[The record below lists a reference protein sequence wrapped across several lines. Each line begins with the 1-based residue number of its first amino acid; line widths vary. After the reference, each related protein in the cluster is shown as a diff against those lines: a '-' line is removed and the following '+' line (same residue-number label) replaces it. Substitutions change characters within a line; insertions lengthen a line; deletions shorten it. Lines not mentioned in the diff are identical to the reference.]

1 MLVRDA
7 EYSMVSC
14 MPQNLRAAIFLLVV
28 TVTAVYAQ
36 PDKTKTLVLK
46 AARLYDGNS
55 DRILSPAWI
64 LVRGNRIERV
74 GTGPAISP
82 DSSVI
87 DLGDATLLPGFID
100 AHTHLGWAY
109 SASYDQR
116 EMERMRKTST
126 EIALDATVWVR
137 KTLMAGFTTVRDL
150 GSTDFIDIALRNAIS
165 DGAIPGPRMLV
176 AVRGIGATGGHADD
190 FSGYRY
196 NLFGREPG
204 IEDGVADGPVEIRKA
219 VRWVIKNGAD
229 VVKVHVTGGVL
240 SLTDDVNRP
249 QLTQEEIDALVGEAH
264 ALGRKAAAHAHSSE
278 GAKRAIRA
286 GIDSIEHGTFL
297 DDEALEMMK
306 AKGTVLVPTLMTF
319 QGFRER
325 LQNGTNLPEP
335 IAAKGR
341 AAMGSING
349 TMSRAIAK
357 GVIIGLGTDAS
368 VYPHG
373 RNAEE
378 FRHLV
383 EMGMKP
389 LDALK
394 AGTSVNS
401 RLLGISA
408 ETGTLEPG
416 KFADIVAVPGDPSI
430 DIRLAEKV
438 FFVMKQGVVYRNDK

>member
-1 MLVRDA
+1 
-7 EYSMVSC
+7 
-14 MPQNLRAAIFLLVV
+14 MPRKLNVVFCLLLPLAALHSQPQD
-28 TVTAVYAQ
+28 TA
-36 PDKTKTLVLK
+36 TLVLK
-46 AARLYDGNS
+46 SARLYDGKS
-55 DRILSPAWI
+55 DRMISPG
-64 LVRGNRIERV
+64 LVVVRGDRIDSV
-74 GTGPAISP
+74 GSRTAIPPGSV
-82 DSSVI
+82 VI
-87 DLGDATLLPGFID
+87 DLGDTTLLPGFID

-109 SASYDQR
+109 AASYDQR
-116 EMERMRKTST
+116 EMERMRKSSA
-126 EIALDATVWVR
+126 EIALDASVWVR
-137 KTLMAGFTTVRDL
+137 KTLLAGFTTVRDL
-150 GSTDFIDIALRNAIS
+150 GSTDFVDVALRNAIR

-204 IEDGVADGPVEIRKA
+204 IEDGVANGPVEIRKA

-229 VVKVHVTGGVL
+229 VVKVHITGGVL
-240 SLTDDVNRP
+240 SLTDDVNTP
-249 QLTQEEIDALVGEAH
+249 QLTQEEVNALVDEAH
-264 ALGRKAAAHAHSSE
+264 SLGRKAAAHAHSSE

-297 DDEALEMMK
+297 DDDALDMMK
-306 AKGTVLVPTLMTF
+306 AHGTVLVPTLSAS

-325 LQNGTNLPEP
+325 LQSGANLPAP

-341 AAMGSING
+341 AAIASIGS

-357 GVIIGLGTDAS
+357 GVNIGLGTDAS

-378 FRHLV
+378 FGHLV

-394 AGTSVNS
+394 AGTSVDA
-401 RLLGISA
+401 RLLGIAA

-416 KFADIVAVPGDPSI
+416 KLADLVAVPGDPFTNI
-430 DIRLAEKV
+430 HQTEKV
-438 FFVMKQGVVYRNDK
+438 FFVMKQGVVYRNDR

>member
-1 MLVRDA
+1 
-7 EYSMVSC
+7 MVSC
-14 MPQNLRAAIFLLVV
+14 MPLNIRAAIFLFVV
-28 TVTAVYAQ
+28 AVSAVSAQ
-36 PDKTKTLVLK
+36 PDEPKTVVLK
-46 AARLYDGNS
+46 AARLYDGIS
-55 DRILSPAWI
+55 DRILSPGWVLI
-64 LVRGNRIERV
+64 RGARIERV
-74 GTGPAISP
+74 AAGSAIPPGST
-82 DSSVI
+82 VI

-116 EMERMRKTST
+116 EMERMRKTSV

-150 GSTDFIDIALRNAIS
+150 GSTDFIDIGLRNAIA
-165 DGAIPGPRMLV
+165 DGSIPGPRMLV

-204 IEDGVADGPVEIRKA
+204 IADGVADGPVEIRKA
-219 VRWVIKNGAD
+219 VRWVVKNGAD
-229 VVKVHVTGGVL
+229 VVKVHATGGVL

-249 QLTQEEIDALVGEAH
+249 QLTQEEMDALVSEAH
-264 ALGRKAAAHAHSSE
+264 SLGRKAAAHAHSSE

-306 AKGTVLVPTLMTF
+306 AKGTVLIPTLMTI

-325 LQNGTNLPEP
+325 LQNGANLPP
-335 IAAKGR
+335 VIATKGR
-341 AAMGSING
+341 AAMESISS

-389 LDALK
+389 LAALK

-416 KFADIVAVPGDPSI
+416 KLADIVAVPGDPSV
-430 DIRLAEKV
+430 DIRQAEKV

>member
-1 MLVRDA
+1 
-7 EYSMVSC
+7 
-14 MPQNLRAAIFLLVV
+14 
-28 TVTAVYAQ
+28 
-36 PDKTKTLVLK
+36 
-46 AARLYDGNS
+46 
-55 DRILSPAWI
+55 
-64 LVRGNRIERV
+64 
-74 GTGPAISP
+74 
-82 DSSVI
+82 
-87 DLGDATLLPGFID
+87 
-100 AHTHLGWAY
+100 
-109 SASYDQR
+109 
-116 EMERMRKTST
+116 
-126 EIALDATVWVR
+126 
-137 KTLMAGFTTVRDL
+137 
-150 GSTDFIDIALRNAIS
+150 LRNATR

-204 IEDGVADGPVEIRKA
+204 IEDGVADGPLEIRKA

-240 SLTDDVNRP
+240 SLTDDVNTP
-249 QLTQEEIDALVGEAH
+249 QLTQEEINALVDEAH

-297 DDEALEMMK
+297 DDDALNLMK
-306 AKGTVLVPTLMTF
+306 ISGTVLIPTLMAS

-325 LQNGTNLPEP
+325 LQSRGSLPAP
-335 IAAKGR
+335 IEAKGR
-341 AAMGSING
+341 AAIASIDS

-378 FRHLV
+378 FGHLA
-383 EMGMKP
+383 ELGMKP

-394 AGTSVNS
+394 AGTSVDA
-401 RLLGISA
+401 RLLGIDA
-408 ETGTLEPG
+408 DTGSLEPG
-416 KFADIVAVPGDPSI
+416 KLADIVAVPGDPLMN
-430 DIRLAEKV
+430 IRQTEKV
-438 FFVMKQGVVYRNDK
+438 FFVMKQGVVYRNDR

>member
-1 MLVRDA
+1 MPEWDLLVCA
-7 EYSMVSC
+7 WYSC
-14 MPQNLRAAIFLLVV
+14 PMPRKLKIIFCFLLPLV
-28 TVTAVYAQ
+28 ALHSQ
-36 PDKTKTLVLK
+36 PQEAKTLVLTS
-46 AARLYDGNS
+46 ARLYDGKS
-55 DRILSPAWI
+55 DRMMSPG
-64 LVRGNRIERV
+64 LVVVRGDRIDSV
-74 GTGPAISP
+74 GSRTAIPP
-82 DSSVI
+82 DSVVI

-109 SASYDQR
+109 AASYDQR
-116 EMERMRKTST
+116 EMERMRKSSA
-126 EIALDATVWVR
+126 ELALDASVWVR

-150 GSTDFIDIALRNAIS
+150 GSTDFIDIALRNAIR

-229 VVKVHVTGGVL
+229 VVKIHVTGGVL
-240 SLTDDVNRP
+240 SLTDDVNTP
-249 QLTQEEIDALVGEAH
+249 QLTQEEINALVDEAH

-297 DDEALEMMK
+297 DDDALNLMK
-306 AKGTVLVPTLMTF
+306 VSGTVLIPTLTAS

-325 LQNGTNLPEP
+325 LQNGGNLPAP

-341 AAMGSING
+341 AAITSIGS

-378 FRHLV
+378 FGHLV

-389 LDALK
+389 LDALR
-394 AGTSVNS
+394 AGTSVDAACS
-401 RLLGISA
+401 VLMPRRAAWSLGNLR
-408 ETGTLEPG
+408 TLSLCQ
-416 KFADIVAVPGDPSI
+416 AIPS
-430 DIRLAEKV
+430 
-438 FFVMKQGVVYRNDK
+438 

>member
-1 MLVRDA
+1 
-7 EYSMVSC
+7 
-14 MPQNLRAAIFLLVV
+14 MPRKLKIIFCFLLPLV
-28 TVTAVYAQ
+28 ALHSQ
-36 PDKTKTLVLK
+36 PQEAKTLVLK
-46 AARLYDGNS
+46 SAWLYDGKS
-55 DRILSPAWI
+55 DRMMSPG
-64 LVRGNRIERV
+64 LVVVRGDRIDSV
-74 GTGPAISP
+74 GSRTAIPPGSV
-82 DSSVI
+82 VI

-109 SASYDQR
+109 AASYDQR
-116 EMERMRKTST
+116 EMERMRKSSA
-126 EIALDATVWVR
+126 ELALDASVWVR
-137 KTLMAGFTTVRDL
+137 KTLMARFTAVRDL
-150 GSTDFIDIALRNAIS
+150 GSTDFIDIALRNAIR

-240 SLTDDVNRP
+240 SLTDDVNTP
-249 QLTQEEIDALVGEAH
+249 QLTQEEINALVDEAH
-264 ALGRKAAAHAHSSE
+264 ALGRKTAAHAQSSE

-297 DDEALEMMK
+297 DDDALNLMK
-306 AKGTVLVPTLMTF
+306 ARGTVLIPTLMAS

-325 LQNGTNLPEP
+325 LQSGGNLPAP

-341 AAMGSING
+341 AAIASIGS

-378 FRHLV
+378 FGHLV

-394 AGTSVNS
+394 AGTSVDA
-401 RLLGISA
+401 RLLGIDADAGSL
-408 ETGTLEPG
+408 ETGKL
-416 KFADIVAVPGDPSI
+416 ADIVAVPGDPLMN
-430 DIRLAEKV
+430 IRQTEKV
-438 FFVMKQGVVYRNDK
+438 FFVMKQGVVYRNDR

>member
-1 MLVRDA
+1 MFS
-7 EYSMVSC
+7 Y
-14 MPQNLRAAIFLLVV
+14 MPRNLKATIFLLSAA
-28 TVTAVYAQ
+28 TALFAQ
-36 PDKTKTLVLK
+36 PDNARTVVLK
-46 AARLYDGNS
+46 SARLYDGKS
-55 DRILSPAWI
+55 DRMISPGWV
-64 LVRGNRIERV
+64 LVRGDRIDRV
-74 GTGPAISP
+74 AAGSPAPPGSA
-82 DSSVI
+82 VI

-116 EMERMRKTST
+116 EMERMRKTSI

-150 GSTDFIDIALRNAIS
+150 GSTDFIDIGLRNAIA
-165 DGAIPGPRMLV
+165 DGSIPGPRMLV
-176 AVRGIGATGGHADD
+176 TVRGIGATGGHADD
-190 FSGYRY
+190 FSGYKY

-204 IEDGVADGPVEIRKA
+204 IADGVADGPVEIRKA

-249 QLTQEEIDALVGEAH
+249 QLTQEEIDALVAEAH
-264 ALGRKAAAHAHSSE
+264 ALGRKAASHAHSSE

-297 DDEALEMMK
+297 DDEALDMMK
-306 AKGTVLVPTLMTF
+306 ARGTVLVPTLMAI

-325 LQNGTNLPEP
+325 LQNGTNLPAP

-341 AAMGSING
+341 AAMESMNS
-349 TMSRAIAK
+349 TMRRAIAK
-357 GVIIGLGTDAS
+357 AVIIGLGTDAS

-378 FRHLV
+378 FGHLV

-394 AGTSVNS
+394 AGTSINA
-401 RLLGISA
+401 RLLGIA
-408 ETGTLEPG
+408 GETGTLEAG
-416 KFADIVAVPGDPSI
+416 KLADIVAVPGDPSI
-430 DIRLAEKV
+430 DIHRAEKV
-438 FFVMKQGVVYRNDK
+438 FFVMKQGVVYRNDR

>member
-1 MLVRDA
+1 MTRELKIIL
-7 EYSMVSC
+7 C
-14 MPQNLRAAIFLLVV
+14 FLLPL
-28 TVTAVYAQ
+28 AALYCQ
-36 PDKTKTLVLK
+36 TKGTTTLVLK
-46 AARLYDGNS
+46 SARLYDGKS
-55 DRILSPAWI
+55 DTMVSPG
-64 LVRGNRIERV
+64 LVVVRGGRIDGV
-74 GTGPAISP
+74 GSGLAIPAGSA
-82 DSSVI
+82 VI
-87 DLGDATLLPGFID
+87 DLGDATLLPGFLD

-116 EMERMRKTST
+116 EMERMRKTSA
-126 EIALDATVWVR
+126 ELALDASVWVR

-150 GSTDFIDIALRNAIS
+150 GSTDFIDIALRNAIR
-165 DGAIPGPRMLV
+165 DGAILGPRMLV

-204 IEDGVADGPVEIRKA
+204 IEDGVANGPVEIRKA

-240 SLTDDVNRP
+240 SLTDDVNTP
-249 QLTQEEIDALVGEAH
+249 QLTQEEINALVDEAH

-297 DDEALEMMK
+297 DDDALDLMK
-306 AKGTVLVPTLMTF
+306 VSGTVLVPTLTAS

-325 LQNGTNLPEP
+325 LQSEANLPAA

-341 AAMGSING
+341 AAITSIGS

-378 FRHLV
+378 FGHLV

-394 AGTSVNS
+394 AGTSIDA
-401 RLLGISA
+401 RLLGIAA

-416 KFADIVAVPGDPSI
+416 KLADIVAVPGDPLMN
-430 DIRLAEKV
+430 IRQTEKV
-438 FFVMKQGVVYRNDK
+438 FFVMKQGVVYRNDR

>member
-1 MLVRDA
+1 MGRKVGITF
-7 EYSMVSC
+7 C
-14 MPQNLRAAIFLLVV
+14 FLLPLAVLYSQPQGST
-28 TVTAVYAQ
+28 TV
-36 PDKTKTLVLK
+36 VLK
-46 AARLYDGNS
+46 SARLYDGKS
-55 DRILSPAWI
+55 DRIVSPG
-64 LVRGNRIERV
+64 LVVVRGGRIDSV
-74 GTGPAISP
+74 GSGATIPPGSA
-82 DSSVI
+82 VI

-109 SASYDQR
+109 AASYDQR
-116 EMERMRKTST
+116 EMERMRKSSA
-126 EIALDATVWVR
+126 ESALDASVWVR
-137 KTLMAGFTTVRDL
+137 RTLLAGFTTVRDL
-150 GSTDFIDIALRNAIS
+150 GSTDFIDIALRNAIR
-165 DGAIPGPRMLV
+165 DGSIPGPRMLV

-204 IEDGVADGPVEIRKA
+204 IQDGVADGPVEIRKA

-240 SLTDDVNRP
+240 SLTDDVNTP
-249 QLTQEEIDALVGEAH
+249 QLTQEEVNALVDEAH

-278 GAKRAIRA
+278 GATRAIRA

-297 DDEALEMMK
+297 DDHTLDLMK
-306 AKGTVLVPTLMTF
+306 AHGTVLVPTLTAS

-325 LQNGTNLPEP
+325 LQSGVNLPAP

-341 AAMGSING
+341 AAIASIGS
-349 TMSRAIAK
+349 TMRRAIAK

-378 FRHLV
+378 FGHLV
-383 EMGMKP
+383 EMGMRP

-394 AGTSVNS
+394 AGTSVDAH
-401 RLLGISA
+401 LLGIDSD
-408 ETGTLEPG
+408 TGTLEPG
-416 KFADIVAVPGDPSI
+416 KSADMVAVPGDP
-430 DIRLAEKV
+430 LANIHLTEKV
-438 FFVMKQGVVYRNDK
+438 FFVMKQGVVYRNQR

>member
-1 MLVRDA
+1 
-7 EYSMVSC
+7 
-14 MPQNLRAAIFLLVV
+14 MPRKLKIIFCFLLPLV
-28 TVTAVYAQ
+28 ALHSQ
-36 PDKTKTLVLK
+36 PQEAKTLVLK
-46 AARLYDGNS
+46 SARLYDGKS
-55 DRILSPAWI
+55 DRMMSPG
-64 LVRGNRIERV
+64 LVVVRGDRIDSV
-74 GTGPAISP
+74 GSRTAIPPGSV
-82 DSSVI
+82 VI

-109 SASYDQR
+109 AASYDQR
-116 EMERMRKTST
+116 EMVRMRKSSA
-126 EIALDATVWVR
+126 ELALDASVWVR
-137 KTLMAGFTTVRDL
+137 KTLMAGFTAVRDL
-150 GSTDFIDIALRNAIS
+150 GSTDFIDIALRNAIR

-240 SLTDDVNRP
+240 SLTDDVNTP
-249 QLTQEEIDALVGEAH
+249 QLTQEEINALVDEAH
-264 ALGRKAAAHAHSSE
+264 ALGRKTAAHAHSSE

-297 DDEALEMMK
+297 DDDALNLMK
-306 AKGTVLVPTLMTF
+306 AHGTVLIPTLMAS

-325 LQNGTNLPEP
+325 LQSGGNLPAP

-341 AAMGSING
+341 AAIASIGS

-378 FRHLV
+378 FGHLV

-394 AGTSVNS
+394 AGTSVDA
-401 RLLGISA
+401 RLLGIDADAGSL
-408 ETGTLEPG
+408 ETGKL
-416 KFADIVAVPGDPSI
+416 ADIVAVPGDPLMN
-430 DIRLAEKV
+430 IRQTEKV
-438 FFVMKQGVVYRNDK
+438 FFVMKQGVVYRNDR

>member
-1 MLVRDA
+1 
-7 EYSMVSC
+7 
-14 MPQNLRAAIFLLVV
+14 MPQNLRAALFLLLVSGAAL
-28 TVTAVYAQ
+28 TAQ
-36 PDKTKTLVLK
+36 SKETRTLVLK
-46 AARLYDGNS
+46 AARLYDGTS
-55 DRILSPAWI
+55 DRIMAPGWV
-64 LVRGNRIERV
+64 LVRGDRIDKV
-74 GTGPAISP
+74 GTGSAVPPGST
-82 DSSVI
+82 VI

-116 EMERMRKTST
+116 EMEGMRKTSV

-150 GSTDFIDIALRNAIS
+150 GSTDFIDIGLRNAIA
-165 DGAIPGPRMLV
+165 DGSIPGPRMLV

-190 FSGYRY
+190 FSGYKY

-204 IEDGVADGPVEIRKA
+204 IQDGVADGPVEIRKA

-249 QLTQEEIDALVGEAH
+249 QLTQEEIDALVDEAH
-264 ALGRKAAAHAHSSE
+264 TLGRKAAAHAHSSE

-297 DDEALEMMK
+297 DDEALDMMK
-306 AKGTVLVPTLMTF
+306 ARGTVLVPTLMTF

-325 LQNGTNLPEP
+325 LENGTNMPAP

-341 AAMGSING
+341 AAMASIHS
-349 TMSRAIAK
+349 TMSRALAK

-378 FRHLV
+378 FRQLV
-383 EMGMKP
+383 DMGMKP

-394 AGTSVNS
+394 AGTSINS

-416 KFADIVAVPGDPSI
+416 KLADIVAVPGDPSI
-430 DIRLAEKV
+430 DIRQAEKV
-438 FFVMKQGVVYRNDK
+438 LFVMKQGVVYRNDK

>member
-1 MLVRDA
+1 
-7 EYSMVSC
+7 
-14 MPQNLRAAIFLLVV
+14 MPRKLKIIFCFLLPLV
-28 TVTAVYAQ
+28 ALHSQ
-36 PDKTKTLVLK
+36 PQEAKTLVLK
-46 AARLYDGNS
+46 SARLYDGKS
-55 DRILSPAWI
+55 DRMMSPG
-64 LVRGNRIERV
+64 LVVVRGDRIDSV
-74 GTGPAISP
+74 GSRTAIPPGSV
-82 DSSVI
+82 VI

-109 SASYDQR
+109 AASYDQR
-116 EMERMRKTST
+116 EMERMRKSSA
-126 EIALDATVWVR
+126 ELALDASVWVR
-137 KTLMAGFTTVRDL
+137 KTLMAGFTAVRDL
-150 GSTDFIDIALRNAIS
+150 GSTDFIDIALGNAIR

-240 SLTDDVNRP
+240 SLTDDVNTP
-249 QLTQEEIDALVGEAH
+249 QLTQEEINALVDEAH
-264 ALGRKAAAHAHSSE
+264 ALGRKTAAHAHSSE
-278 GAKRAIRA
+278 GAKRAIRT

-297 DDEALEMMK
+297 DDDALNLMK
-306 AKGTVLVPTLMTF
+306 ARGTVLIPTLMAS

-325 LQNGTNLPEP
+325 LQSGGNLPAP

-341 AAMGSING
+341 AAIASIGS

-378 FRHLV
+378 FGHLV
-383 EMGMKP
+383 EMGLKP

-394 AGTSVNS
+394 AGTSVDA
-401 RLLGISA
+401 RLLGIDA
-408 ETGTLEPG
+408 DTGSLEPG
-416 KFADIVAVPGDPSI
+416 KLADIVAIPGDPLMN
-430 DIRLAEKV
+430 IRQTEKV
-438 FFVMKQGVVYRNDK
+438 FFVMKQGVVYRNDR